1 MWSLVKLVV
10 NAIVEAMVTATVFAI
25 ATILVLWGANNFP
38 VATLA
43 DFVELIGWFGAIG
56 VAIVL
61 VLKLVEFAWV
71 VRALDKHGRAFD
83 SAFDRLYSA
92 LAERDVES
100 ARYWL
105 SKLESRRQPLY
116 DTLSHCAKWRGVNS
130 DIITSTLWQVL
141 DRPRIA
147 RDDIARAR

>member
-10 NAIVEAMVTATVFAI
+10 NAIIEAMVTATAFAI
-25 ATILVLWGANNFP
+25 ATILLLWGANGFP
-38 VATLA
+38 EASVA
-43 DFVELIGWFGAIG
+43 DFVGLLGWAGG
-56 VAIVL
+56 VGTGIVV
-61 VLKLVEFAWV
+61 VLKLVEFV
-71 VRALDKHGRAFD
+71 VVARIIEVRGRAFD

-130 DIITSTLWQVL
+130 DVINNLQWQVL